1 MARFSGKNILIIG
14 GTKGIGLALQQN
26 LTAAGANVLL
36 AARNAGTAGS
46 PAQFVAFDAL
56 LEDASALKAAV
67 PEILHG
73 LVYCPGSINL
83 KPFARLTPDEFR
95 KDFELNVL
103 GAVKVLQALQK
114 NLKAA
119 NGSSVVLFSTV
130 AAKMGMPF
138 HASVAASKAALEG
151 LARALAAEWAAA
163 QIRVNVIAPSLTDT
177 SLAEP
182 LLNTPEKRESAGKR
196 HPLNRIGK
204 PEELAALAAF
214 LLSEEAGWMT
224 GQTIGLD
231 GGLSSLKV

>member
-1 MARFSGKNILIIG
+1 MARFSGKNILIHG
-14 GTKGIGLALQQN
+14 GTKGIGKALQQN
-26 LTAAGANVLL
+26 LTAAGANVLV
-36 AARNAGTAGS
+36 AARNAGTADS

-56 LEDASALKAAV
+56 QEDTSALKAAV

-163 QIRVNVIAPSLTDT
+163 QIRVNVIAPSLT
-177 SLAEP
+177 
-182 LLNTPEKRESAGKR
+182 
-196 HPLNRIGK
+196 
-204 PEELAALAAF
+204 
-214 LLSEEAGWMT
+214 
-224 GQTIGLD
+224 
-231 GGLSSLKV
+231 